1 MKVLQNYPSLEILRF
16 HKERKRGTMWVIS
29 LCLTSEEEN
38 ELHLIFYYDEM
49 TENNL
54 NLANLG
60 IFNPS
65 ETQSSYS
72 LRQNN

>member
-1 MKVLQNYPSLEILRF
+1 
-16 HKERKRGTMWVIS
+16 MWVIS